1 MIYPYKVQLG
11 DRLYLAGEDV
21 PEIVPREVSEAV
33 LVPEDKAEEP
43 KTEKRRGRPSTKE
56 KK

>member
-1 MIYPYKVQLG
+1 MVYPYKVQLG

-21 PEIVPREVSEAV
+21 PEIDENSVPGTTPE
-33 LVPEDKAEEP
+33 PEDKPEP
-43 KTEKRRGRPSTKE
+43 KPEKKRGRPP

>member
-21 PEIVPREVSEAV
+21 PEVSEEVASGATPK
-33 LVPEDKAEEP
+33 PEDKAQP
-43 KTEKRRGRPSTKE
+43 KPEKRRGRPP

>member
-21 PEIVPREVSEAV
+21 PEIIPSEV
-33 LVPEDKAEEP
+33 LGTNPKPEDKSEKP
-43 KTEKRRGRPSTKE
+43 KKTEKRRGRPP

>member
-21 PEIVPREVSEAV
+21 PEVEESSSGTVP
-33 LVPEDKAEEP
+33 VPEKEDKP
-43 KTEKRRGRPSTKE
+43 KPRRGRPS
-56 KK
+56 KKNVK

>member
-21 PEIVPREVSEAV
+21 PEVSEEVASGATSK
-33 LVPEDKAEEP
+33 PEDKADQP
-43 KTEKRRGRPSTKE
+43 KAEKRRGRPP

>member
-21 PEIVPREVSEAV
+21 PEVTVSVASGTTPD
-33 LVPEDKAEEP
+33 PEDKSEKP
-43 KTEKRRGRPSTKE
+43 KAEKRRGRPP

>member
-21 PEIVPREVSEAV
+21 PEVSEMVASGATPE
-33 LVPEDKAEEP
+33 PEDKAEEP
-43 KTEKRRGRPSTKE
+43 KTEKRRGRPSSKV

>member
-21 PEIVPREVSEAV
+21 PEIMPSEV
-33 LVPEDKAEEP
+33 LGTNPKPEDKAEQP
-43 KTEKRRGRPSTKE
+43 KTEKRRGRPS

>member
-43 KTEKRRGRPSTKE
+43 KTEKRRGRPSSKV

>member
-21 PEIVPREVSEAV
+21 PEVEESSSGATPE
-33 LVPEDKAEEP
+33 PEDKPEKP
-43 KTEKRRGRPSTKE
+43 KTEKRRGRPP

>member
-21 PEIVPREVSEAV
+21 PEVSEMVASGATQK
-33 LVPEDKAEEP
+33 PEDKAKEP
-43 KTEKRRGRPSTKE
+43 KTEKRRGRPS

>member
-21 PEIVPREVSEAV
+21 PEIIPREVLGTAPE
-33 LVPEDKAEEP
+33 PEDKAEQP
-43 KTEKRRGRPSTKE
+43 KTEKRRGRPS

>member
-21 PEIVPREVSEAV
+21 PEIIPREVLGTTPE
-33 LVPEDKAEEP
+33 PEDKAEQP
-43 KTEKRRGRPSTKE
+43 KAEKRRGRPS